1 MNFVALSGRVAQEIK
16 LYETSN
22 NNHVITI
29 NLAVKSDYFR
39 DGEEPKTDFIPVT
52 VWGKQA
58 ENLACKNISDI
69 LTAPMAITRVGTKKA
84 SKIYVIKEVVRR
96 IMEES
101 PNDNPIIHGPE
112 DVAKFFMPI

>member
-39 DGEEPKTDFIPVT
+39 DGEEPKTDFLSLSRYGASRPKT
-52 VWGKQA
+52 VPHT
-58 ENLACKNISDI
+58 L
-69 LTAPMAITRVGTKKA
+69 
-84 SKIYVIKEVVRR
+84 
-96 IMEES
+96 
-101 PNDNPIIHGPE
+101 
-112 DVAKFFMPI
+112 